1 MEIIIEDEKS
11 VNSSIANRGTIS
23 MYKKNKSNKKI
34 CFTPTQASETS
45 EHYYD
50 IDEKAIPSF
59 DTVVHKTES
68 MNDDLRCS
76 SPIKNQNAIEG
87 KRKNSISNKSYSEGV
102 ATSLLKR
109 KSILINKDN
118 DNSNVKEMTNIQEIN
133 NFHDYTRLCM
143 EIIAKMEIPDES
155 TSTKQFVTLPFE
167 NLIGFGNGKKR
178 LAIFDLDETLIH
190 CELKDID
197 SAQKK
202 IKIKMSASLEKT
214 IGLNIRPNFEKSI
227 LKIKEKYH
235 VIMFTASLQKYA
247 DAVMDEIDP
256 TGSLFEY
263 RLYRNNCT
271 QIKVDNQIYYIK
283 DLRVLKNISLDDI
296 VIIDNS
302 VLSFAFHLDNGI
314 PILPYYRGDD
324 EIEMKSLVKLLDNL
338 ADVPQIKTKLR
349 SLMKLYKFIENLR
362 KKENLEP
369 IEELENING
378 SFIDQN

>member
-118 DNSNVKEMTNIQEIN
+118 DNSNVKEMTNIQERN

>member
-1 MEIIIEDEKS
+1 MEITIEDEKS

-45 EHYYD
+45 EHYYV

>member
-59 DTVVHKTES
+59 DTVVHKTDS

-314 PILPYYRGDD
+314 PILPYYRGDN

>member
-87 KRKNSISNKSYSEGV
+87 KRKNSISNKSYSEGA

>member
-1 MEIIIEDEKS
+1 MEITIEDEKS

-167 NLIGFGNGKKR
+167 NLIGFGNGKQR

-197 SAQKK
+197 RAQKK

>member
-1 MEIIIEDEKS
+1 MEITIEDEKS

-167 NLIGFGNGKKR
+167 NLIGFGNEKKR

-190 CELKDID
+190 CVLKDID

>member
-263 RLYRNNCT
+263 RLYRNSCT

-302 VLSFAFHLDNGI
+302 LLSFAFHLDNGI